1 MNYSDLD
8 KKNKNCALKLLKKKG
23 FNVGQSV
30 PTYLIP
36 TQLDLADWYLKCSL
50 AVRQQAQNRVD
61 AIFGDKVS
69 QWQWSLYV
77 SGLVGTF
84 AMKDHPLGKNGEILP
99 ILALIAVRKN
109 ENGGESIYI
118 VSPPEFYFKIY
129 EEARKNNKELKNP
142 LIPIIEE
149 WQNRLHPISPYIKE
163 ISILPLFYKL
173 ISPKK
178 TQSVPEPSD
187 GNSLLIPAKHKDSSA
202 PFFAL
207 YDMLGGKSLTQ
218 GASAPVALR
227 IFMEAQLSMPLEGRD
242 GNPYHINISIREI
255 VENWLLWD
263 PKNYRPNR
271 DDSGGLLQKSFKEL
285 QDIEIPFGEHGAF
298 APVLKRAHTGWRLKD
313 KIWLEIVIPSEIKYG
328 PMVNR
333 LILRKAGRH
342 SAPVYRA
349 YLNLCCFWNRY
360 GTSHRPKSQ
369 KEKKLSPNGEHVYN
383 LIKPTRQKVMRD
395 AKGRV
400 VNKNGEL
407 ILYGNQP
414 TTSSYARGAVQ
425 TGEREL
431 NQYRIRYKEFDA
443 EGLLSLC
450 FPMHEL
456 KPGNVREYTKRSREA
471 IKYLE
476 SIMGC
481 TIERLGNRPHN
492 GCLPW
497 RIMPFDSDFK
507 EILAGTKKR
516 G

>member
-8 KKNKNCALKLLKKKG
+8 TENKNCALRLLKKKG
-23 FNVGQSV
+23 FKVGQPV
-30 PTYLIP
+30 PKYLIP
-36 TQLDLADWYLKCSL
+36 THLDLADWYLKCSL
-50 AVRQQAQNRVD
+50 AVRQQAQYRVD

-77 SGLVGTF
+77 SGLVGSF
-84 AMKDHPLGKNGEILP
+84 GVEDSPLSENGEIKPYLTV
-99 ILALIAVRKN
+99 IAVRKN

-118 VSPPEFYFKIY
+118 VSLPEFFFKIY

-149 WQNRLHPISPYIKE
+149 WQNRLRPISPYIKE
-163 ISILPLFYKL
+163 NSILPQFHKH

-178 TQSVPEPSD
+178 TQSLPEPSD
-187 GNSLLIPAKHKDSSA
+187 GTSLLIPAEHKDSSA
-202 PFFAL
+202 PYFAL
-207 YDMLGGKSLTQ
+207 YDMLGGKRLTQ

-242 GNPYHINISIREI
+242 GNPYHIFFSIREI
-255 VENWLLWD
+255 VKNWLLWD
-263 PKNYRPNR
+263 PKNYRANR
-271 DDSGGLLQKSFKEL
+271 DDSGGLLQKSFKKL
-285 QDIEIPFGEHGAF
+285 QDIEISFGEHGAF

-342 SAPVYRA
+342 SAPAYWA
-349 YLNLCCFWNRY
+349 YLNLCCFWNKC

-369 KEKKLSPNGEHVYN
+369 KEKKHFPKGERVYN
-383 LIKPTRQKVMRD
+383 RIKPTRQEVKRNE
-395 AKGRV
+395 KGFV
-400 VNKNGEL
+400 LNNKGEL
-407 ILYGNQP
+407 ILSGNQP
-414 TTSSYARGAVQ
+414 NTSSYTRGIVQ

-431 NQYRIRYKEFDA
+431 NPWRDRYKEFDA
-443 EGLLSLC
+443 DQLLSLC
-450 FPMHEL
+450 YPSHEL
-456 KPGNVREYTKRSREA
+456 KKGNVRQYTKRAREA

-476 SIMGC
+476 SIGGC
-481 TIERLGNRPHN
+481 TTEILGDRPHN